1 MDLKELNHYYNKF
14 KQSEDIFH
22 NLMKKKV
29 SDILLVSTFYDAF
42 IFEQDG
48 RLSDQIYGEYRQLNL
63 STAPRIVSVPTGE
76 QALEMLKQKRYD
88 LVITMMRI
96 GEISPFDLSKE
107 IKNIHPDLPIL
118 LLLNGSHDIGLID
131 KANHDL
137 DCIDNVFS
145 WHGDSKIFLTM
156 VKYIEDFWNVENDTE
171 KGSVRVILLVED
183 SIHYYS
189 MFHSLLYEEILK
201 QTQKLIDEELDDIS
215 KRRRMRGRPKVL
227 LCHNY
232 EKAIELYEKYR
243 EYIIAVIS
251 DISYQKDGREDPVA
265 GLKLIRN
272 LRNRDADCPILL
284 QSSELKNKAE
294 AEKLNVHFL
303 HKTSKRLLHDLR
315 DFILKNSGFGPFIF
329 RFEDGREITRIN
341 TVEEFVSV
349 LENVPDESLLYHSRQ
364 NSFSAWLTAHGEFLF
379 AKRIHDLKVSDF
391 DSTKQIREHLIALF
405 KEVRY
410 TKYRGKVIQF
420 FPGSLHI
427 EEEII
432 RLAEGSLG
440 GKGRGLAFM
449 NSLFAAMDFSNQYD
463 NINVRIPKT
472 VIIGTNE
479 FDEFLERNDINIDII
494 HNYSD
499 KKINQLF
506 LKGNLSE
513 KLKNRLKELIQNWNV
528 PLAVRSSGLL
538 EDSQTQPFAGVYS
551 TYMLPNNEVDNQER
565 QYKLQNAIKLIFAS
579 PFKKNAGKYFR
590 SINVKTEEEKM
601 AVIIQEIVGSIHEE
615 RFFLPDISGVCQSYN
630 FYPIKDMKHED
641 GITSLVVG
649 LGKEVVDG
657 GLSFRFCP
665 RYPKIDLQKPV
676 ETVKY
681 NQKGFYAVDL
691 KNEDIDLCSGEE
703 ATLKRISLSKDK
715 LENMFRDFTSVWD
728 YHNLRF
734 DDKSFAEGSRILT
747 FRNIIHY
754 NRIPLSN
761 ILSRLMEIGKI
772 SLGVPVEI
780 EFALNLS
787 NQNHPAFYLL
797 QIRPLSVNQ
806 EKVDLDLTKIDK
818 QDICLLSRQAI
829 GNGQIEGVRDIVLI
843 DPATFDNTKT
853 VEMAKE
859 IGAINQKMQKEKK
872 HYVLLGPGR
881 WGSSDRFLGIPVRWE
896 QIDRAKVIVETS
908 LNNFTVEASQGSHFF
923 HNLVTMN
930 IIYVSVPADST
941 TNFID
946 WEWLNQQKIITRKKY
961 TLHLEIE
968 QPLTIKIDGH
978 AGTSVILK

>member
-1 MDLKELNHYYNKF
+1 MDLKELNDYYHKI
-14 KQSEDIFH
+14 KYSEDIFH
-22 NLMKKKV
+22 NLMQKKV
-29 SDILLVSTFYDAF
+29 SEILLVSTFYDAY

-63 STAPRIVSVPTGE
+63 STAPRIISVPTGE
-76 QALEMLKQKRYD
+76 RALEMLKKKRYD

-96 GEISPFDLSKE
+96 GEISPFDLSKK
-107 IKNIHPDLPIL
+107 IKELYPDLPIL
-118 LLLNGSHDIGLID
+118 LLLNGSHDIGLLD
-131 KANHDL
+131 KENYDL
-137 DCIDNVFS
+137 ENIDNVFS

-232 EKAIELYEKYR
+232 ESAIELYEKYR
-243 EYIIAVIS
+243 KYIIAVIS

-265 GLKLIRN
+265 GLKLIRD

-284 QSSELKNKAE
+284 QSSELENRSE
-294 AEKLNVHFL
+294 AEKLKVHFL

-349 LENVPDESLLYHSRQ
+349 LENIPDESLLYHSSQ

-379 AKRIHDLKVSDF
+379 AKRIHDLKISDF
-391 DSTKQIREHLIALF
+391 DSTKQIRELLIALF
-405 KEVRY
+405 KEVRF
-410 TKYRGKVIQF
+410 TKYRGKVIQY

-449 NSLFAAMDFSNQYD
+449 NSLFAAMDFTQKYD
-463 NINVRIPKT
+463 NITVKIPKT
-472 VIIGTNE
+472 AVIGTNE

-499 KKINQLF
+499 KKINHLF
-506 LKGNLSE
+506 LQGKLSSKLE
-513 KLKNRLKELIQNWNV
+513 KKLRELIQNWNV

-551 TYMLPNNEVDNQER
+551 TYMLPNNEVDNEER
-565 QYKLQNAIKLIFAS
+565 LHKLQNAIKLIFAS
-579 PFKKNAGKYFR
+579 PFKKKAGKYLH
-590 SINVKTEEEKM
+590 SINIKTEEEKM
-601 AVIIQEIVGSIHEE
+601 AVIIQEIVGSIYDEI
-615 RFFLPDISGVCQSYN
+615 FFLPEVSGVCQSYN
-630 FYPIKDMKHED
+630 FYPIKGMKHED

-691 KNEDIDLCSGEE
+691 KNKDIDLCSGEE
-703 ATLKRISLSKDK
+703 ATLKKISLSQDK
-715 LENMFRDFTSVWD
+715 LENMFRELTSVWD

-734 DDKSFAEGSRILT
+734 DDKSFTKGSRILT

-754 NRIPLSN
+754 NQIPLAD
-761 ILSRLMEIGKI
+761 ILTRLMEIGKL

-787 NQNHPAFYLL
+787 TPGHPSFYLL

-806 EKVDLDLTKIDK
+806 EKVELDLTKIDK
-818 QDICLLSRQAI
+818 QDICLFSRQAI
-829 GNGQIEGVRDIVLI
+829 GNGQIEGVKDIVLI

-859 IGAINQKMQKEKK
+859 IEALNRKMQKEKK
-872 HYVLLGPGR
+872 YYVLLGPGR

-908 LNNFTVEASQGSHFF
+908 LDNFTVEASQGSHFF

-930 IIYVSVPADST
+930 IIYVSVPTDST
-941 TNFID
+941 KNFID
-946 WEWLNQQKIITRKKY
+946 WEWLNQQKIITRKNY
-961 TLHLEIE
+961 TIHLEIE
-968 QPLTIKIDGH
+968 KPLTIKIDGH
-978 AGTSVILK
+978 SATSVILK